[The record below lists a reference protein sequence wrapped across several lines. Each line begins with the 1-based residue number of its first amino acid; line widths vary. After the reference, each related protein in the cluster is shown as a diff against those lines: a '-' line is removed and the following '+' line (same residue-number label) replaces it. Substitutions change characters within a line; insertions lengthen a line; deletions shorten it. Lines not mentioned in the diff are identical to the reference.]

1 MSIGHNKKTA
11 EQSVEKFK
19 QVTKQV
25 YVGRNGKLNKVSI
38 GLSVGILALLGALVF
53 VGVQRLSPTAIQTDV
68 VNGISSEE
76 GRKVVQ
82 QAFLDSINA
91 YMNGDITEE
100 EMWEA
105 ISNLIADYLNSS
117 SELKSEI

>member
-1 MSIGHNKKTA
+1 M
-11 EQSVEKFK
+11 
-19 QVTKQV
+19 
-25 YVGRNGKLNKVSI
+25 
-38 GLSVGILALLGALVF
+38 GALAF
-53 VGVQRLSPTAIQTDV
+53 ICVQRLSPTAIQTDV

-76 GRKVVQ
+76 GKKVVQ

-100 EMWEA
+100 EMWKA

-117 SELKSEI
+117 SAFTDEQKIELQKTVC